1 MAIETW
7 SFYTLHYSLIA
18 LVLLLVLVVI
28 AKRYGWRKALR
39 LSKVGVVITL
49 LISVVS
55 LADLFNK
62 DWSIPE
68 CRDESGKLIE
78 ENPKCSF
85 P

>member
-1 MAIETW
+1 MVIETW
-7 SFYTLHYSLIA
+7 SFYALQFLLISL
-18 LVLLLVLVVI
+18 VVLLVLVVI

-49 LISVVS
+49 LIGVVS
-55 LADLFNK
+55 IADLSNK
-62 DWSIPE
+62 DWSIAE

-78 ENPKCSF
+78 ENPKCRF

>member
-1 MAIETW
+1 MVIEAW
-7 SFYTLHYSLIA
+7 PFYTLHFSLIA

-28 AKRYGWRKALR
+28 AKRYVWRKVLK

-49 LISVVS
+49 LIGVVS
-55 LADLFNK
+55 IADLFNK

-78 ENPKCSF
+78 ENPKCRF